1 MRRHKCE
8 FRVPETRFKFQLWY
22 FTAAWFGAV
31 FFFLFSQSK
40 TKFPYLPTGD
50 TSTCF
55 SGRYEED
62 VKYEI

>member
-1 MRRHKCE
+1 MSLESQK
-8 FRVPETRFKFQLWY
+8 PGSNSSSGTSQLH
-22 FTAAWFGAV
+22 GLGQ